1 MHAVVQI
8 FTSNFLTYLG
18 RASSPAASAVQAAQ
32 LAARV
37 DSGEI
42 PLKLSLVKVAE
53 SPDNRNRALTHA
65 FLPSMAG
72 DSATGTQ

>member
-1 MHAVVQI
+1 MERIERMKCMQL
-8 FTSNFLTYLG
+8 SKFL
-18 RASSPAASAVQAAQ
+18 PAPT
-32 LAARV
+32 ARV

-53 SPDNRNRALTHA
+53 SPDNRTRALTHA

-72 DSATGTQ
+72 DSATGTQQ

>member
-1 MHAVVQI
+1 M
-8 FTSNFLTYLG
+8 
-18 RASSPAASAVQAAQ
+18 QAAH
-32 LAARV
+32 LTARV

-53 SPDNRNRALTHA
+53 SPDNRTRALTHA

>member
-1 MHAVVQI
+1 MERIERMKCMQL
-8 FTSNFLTYLG
+8 SKFL
-18 RASSPAASAVQAAQ
+18 PATT
-32 LAARV
+32 ARV

-53 SPDNRNRALTHA
+53 SPDNRTRALTHA